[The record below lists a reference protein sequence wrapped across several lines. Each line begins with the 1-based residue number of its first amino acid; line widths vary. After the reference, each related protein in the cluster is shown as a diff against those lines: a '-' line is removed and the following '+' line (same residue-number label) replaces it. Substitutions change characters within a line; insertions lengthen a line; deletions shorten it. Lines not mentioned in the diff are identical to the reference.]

1 MLMVS
6 HIFPCS
12 LPQVQSCPVKKRAS
26 TLDRWRPCRCLP
38 PNLELLHVR
47 TQCSVML
54 FTRSGWPLEV
64 SPEVKPFYHRRNEL
78 TVEGNCLL
86 WGTRVVVPMKLQGTV
101 LQELH
106 RDHTGMERTKS
117 IARSYVWWPGM
128 DVVIEELVEAC
139 EACQSVKSAPP
150 VAPLH
155 PWVWPEKPWQ
165 RILLDLSVVGC
176 SCFW

>member
-1 MLMVS
+1 
-6 HIFPCS
+6 
-12 LPQVQSCPVKKRAS
+12 
-26 TLDRWRPCRCLP
+26 
-38 PNLELLHVR
+38 
-47 TQCSVML
+47 
-54 FTRSGWPLEV
+54 
-64 SPEVKPFYHRRNEL
+64 
-78 TVEGNCLL
+78 
-86 WGTRVVVPMKLQGTV
+86 MKLQGTV